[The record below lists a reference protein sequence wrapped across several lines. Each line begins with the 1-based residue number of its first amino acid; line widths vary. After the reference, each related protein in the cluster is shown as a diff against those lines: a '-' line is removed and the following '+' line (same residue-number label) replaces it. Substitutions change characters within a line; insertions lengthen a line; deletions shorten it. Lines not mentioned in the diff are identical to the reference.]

1 MDVELLRP
9 GTVPMSKDTL
19 LWFDFLLDP
28 TRGGL
33 IEKHLSKSNP
43 DPPGSDLIIK
53 FLTIQDAPKE
63 AETSTLNGPLA
74 ENVLTASMKPRTPD
88 DRTLKM
94 SNKGL
99 SLKILALKIF
109 AFFNWDLEMV
119 EQKLPLPLQLTL
131 INDLLKLANV
141 PSWTHLC
148 IDYSTQPDH
157 ILFAVSLYHR
167 WALRAIYASGQTNK
181 QTRNMALHNPQDSQH
196 VNEEIL
202 ARLEEESEKT
212 VKIMGLIVE
221 AANSRGPSLLIPNS
235 QAFVPLSEDDG
246 DLNIDWSGASKKI
259 SINEF
264 QCQLLFDV
272 AVYQFFY
279 ESYTIAGQNFL
290 TCRNRFVDWKA
301 ECEKSGAS
309 PVFCQVDEKV
319 LEGYVSASR
328 PLHLQAPSLTLL
340 QQFLVSC
347 RDNYTKLLD
356 FLEEDNRRREIP
368 QLYRDCLE
376 LEIAAGLSSGTLTA
390 TRDLLIRIQTL
401 NVVRRVL
408 DSTPTNYDFLSKLKQ
423 ARKAEKIL
431 VWALQKTFDLP
442 EEDLNKLRCFMND
455 LILACDETLAESICD
470 EPKLQHLISN
480 DLKCHVKGS
489 TSLPVA
495 MKGEGRGLDSL
506 RSTLRERYNPQ
517 LEAFTLEWDILRTT
531 DPLKLKELICAAV
544 QTQQTRS
551 SSSIFSRLD
560 QTWDLPQS
568 LHSALMNLGP
578 SFLQQFLYISLA
590 KVKQLEREKEFRDA
604 RELLNA
610 VSEEMNCGISA
621 FHLRQLINWEM
632 LFLNIKQFH
641 SQWPSLDINRREL
654 HSHCIMI
661 VQSTN
666 SNENNAHLEI
676 IEAAAITLLNLAD
689 WEALTSRAFIDP
701 SSPSCQLITAMAFAC
716 QDMIKF
722 KGNKKVTRDAW
733 DLVVPA
739 FLNQG
744 SSGKRGNIANL
755 AHGQT
760 SSNSNGVTLSVVT
773 QVLADLRDVT
783 ALTIAISLLSR
794 IHNLLR
800 DDQYG
805 LELDA
810 DHTGMWPGVMNNR
823 NSYNIKIVTE
833 VLSQTLTQAIS
844 FYPTSVTLLKLF
856 GDLYYVMQHYASC
869 LKYYLMAAVHNT
881 DYFTKPLTL
890 EENVF
895 RRMTRCCTHLQCFA
909 QAGILCQFT
918 EDVEYNLAYK
928 YLSEQVSWD
937 AMDSY
942 YNCIWDINIL
952 EYLVHLHH
960 KRGEAHRKQKAVKV
974 IGLLELNANNNEEIR
989 REAANIRKARFMR
1002 QMVAQYVGL
1011 CALANTKQSG
1021 RSASDDN

>member
-33 IEKHLSKSNP
+33 IERHLSKPNP
-43 DPPGSDLIIK
+43 DPPGPDLIIR
-53 FLTIQDAPKE
+53 FLTILDTSKE
-63 AETSTLNGPLA
+63 VDSSTLNGPLT
-74 ENVLTASMKPRTPD
+74 ENSSTTSMKPRTPD
-88 DRTLKM
+88 DKALKPN
-94 SNKGL
+94 SKTL

-109 AFFNWDLEMV
+109 AYYNWNLEV
-119 EQKLPLPLQLTL
+119 IEQKLPLPLQMTL
-131 INDLLKLANV
+131 LNDLLRFANV
-141 PSWTHLC
+141 ASRPHLS
-148 IDYSTQPDH
+148 IDYSTEPDH
-157 ILFAVSLYHR
+157 VLFAVSLYYR
-167 WALRAIYASGQTNK
+167 WALRAIYAAGQTNK
-181 QTRNMALHNPQDSQH
+181 QTRNMALHNPQDPQH
-196 VNEEIL
+196 INEEIL
-202 ARLEEESEKT
+202 SRLEEEAEKM
-212 VKIMGLIVE
+212 VVIMGRIVE
-221 AANSRGPSLLIPNS
+221 AGNAREPSLLVPSS
-235 QAFVPLSEDDG
+235 QAFVPLSEDDTE
-246 DLNIDWSGASKKI
+246 LNIDWSGAAKKI
-259 SINEF
+259 SMNEF

-272 AVYQFFY
+272 SVYQFFY
-279 ESYTIAGQNFL
+279 ESYTIAGQNFQ
-290 TCRNRFVDWKA
+290 TCRNRFVDWRA
-301 ECEKSGAS
+301 ECGDSHNT
-309 PVFCQVDEKV
+309 PVYCLVDEQV
-319 LEGYVSASR
+319 LEGYVAASR
-328 PLHLQAPSLTLL
+328 PLHLEAPSLTLL

-408 DSTPTNYDFLSKLKQ
+408 DSTPTNYDFLAKLKQ
-423 ARKAEKIL
+423 ARRAEKIL
-431 VWALQKTFDLP
+431 VWALQKTVDLP
-442 EEDLNKLRCFMND
+442 KEDLTKLCCFMND
-455 LILACDETLAESICD
+455 LILACDESLAASICD
-470 EPKLQHLISN
+470 EPKLQHLISD
-480 DLKCHVKGS
+480 DLKCYVKGPS
-489 TSLPVA
+489 SSSVA
-495 MKGEGRGLDSL
+495 METEGHGLDSL
-506 RSTLRERYNPQ
+506 RNTLRERYNPQ

-531 DPLKLKELICAAV
+531 DPLKLKELIYAAV
-544 QTQQTRS
+544 QTQKTRS
-551 SSSIFSRLD
+551 SSSIFLRLD
-560 QTWDLPQS
+560 QTWDLPPS

-590 KVKQLEREKEFRDA
+590 KVKQLEREKEFKDA

-610 VSEEMNCGISA
+610 ITEEMKCGPSA
-621 FHLRQLINWEM
+621 FHLRQLINWEI

-641 SQWPSLDINRREL
+641 SQWPSLDIDRREL

-666 SNENNAHLEI
+666 SNEKNAHLEI

-689 WEALTSRAFIDP
+689 WEVITSRAFMDQ
-701 SSPSCQLITAMAFAC
+701 SSPTCQLITAIAFAC

-722 KGNKKVTRDAW
+722 KGNKKVNRDAW

-744 SSGKRGNIANL
+744 TNSGKRGNVANL
-755 AHGQT
+755 AHGQ
-760 SSNSNGVTLSVVT
+760 SSSSGNGMTLSVVT
-773 QVLADLRDVT
+773 QLLAELRDVT
-783 ALTIAISLLSR
+783 ALTVAISLLSR

-810 DHTGMWPGVMNNR
+810 DHTGLWPGIMNNR

-881 DYFTKPLTL
+881 DYFTKALTL

-918 EDVEYNLAYK
+918 EDVEYNSAYK

-989 REAANIRKARFMR
+989 REAANIRKSRFMR

-1011 CALANTKQSG
+1011 CALANTKQSC
-1021 RSASDDN
+1021 SASDK